1 MSNAPNAEPSEKPVA
16 GDSLDEKEVTSG
28 RYSHHVFICG
38 HIRPKGSERE
48 CCTNSGSMD
57 VLREMKTLVRQA
69 GLEKVKIQK
78 AGCLSNCGRG
88 ITCVVYPEGV
98 WYSLSGNTDEI
109 QKIISQHLQGG
120 KPVRELYMEG

>member
-1 MSNAPNAEPSEKPVA
+1 MSEPTNAELTEKPVA
-16 GDSLDEKEVTSG
+16 SVSLEKEKVTSG

-38 HIRPKGSERE
+38 HIRPKGSERD
-48 CCTNSGSMD
+48 CCTNNGSMD

-69 GLEKVKIQK
+69 GLKNVKIQK
-78 AGCLSNCGRG
+78 AGCLSICGKA

-98 WYSLSGNTDEI
+98 WYSLSGNTDEL

-120 KPVRELYMEG
+120 KPVRELFLEV